1 MPCEDEGKDWGDV
14 LIGQGTSK
22 IASKSPETRE
32 EAWKSFFLVFLR
44 KNQLCQHLDLGILA
58 PRTVKHKFLFKT
70 QFVVLCYSSII
81 SKLIK
86 PVKCLAFYDFMIL

>member
-1 MPCEDEGKDWGDV
+1 MSCEDEDKDWGDV

-22 IASKSPETRE
+22 IASKSLETRE
-32 EAWKSFFLVFLR
+32 EAWKSFFLTFLR

-58 PRTVKHKFLFKT
+58 SRTVRHKFLFKP
-70 QFVVLCYSSII
+70 QFVVFCYSSI

-86 PVKCLAFYDFMIL
+86 PVKCLAFYGFMI